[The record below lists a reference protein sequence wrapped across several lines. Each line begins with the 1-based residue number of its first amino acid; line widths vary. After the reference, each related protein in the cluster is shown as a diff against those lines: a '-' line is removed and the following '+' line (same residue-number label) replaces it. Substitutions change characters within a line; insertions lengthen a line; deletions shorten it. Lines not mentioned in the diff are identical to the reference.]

1 MNACIPLGGSAADLR
16 ECLGLVEMVLVLEA
30 MVELAEEFVEQ
41 VAIGGGVTVA
51 VLAPLAVML
60 PRAVPGRAGTTLK
73 LTPSGPQ

>member
-60 PRAVPGRAGTTLK
+60 G
-73 LTPSGPQ
+73 GPYRGVRGQRSS